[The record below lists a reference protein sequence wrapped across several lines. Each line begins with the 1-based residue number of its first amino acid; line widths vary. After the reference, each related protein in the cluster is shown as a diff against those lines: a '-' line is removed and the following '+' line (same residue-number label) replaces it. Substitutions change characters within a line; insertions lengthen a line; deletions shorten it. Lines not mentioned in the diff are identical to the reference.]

1 MNNTNSLV
9 DIKTFNHSI
18 GKKLR
23 IARLQANLSQE
34 ELGEKANL
42 HRTFIGMV
50 ERGERN
56 ISIYALYKILSAMNI
71 SMDKFFA
78 EKDNFFL

>member
-1 MNNTNSLV
+1 MEEFSKN
-9 DIKTFNHSI
+9 I
-18 GKKLR
+18 GKKVRL
-23 IARLQANLSQE
+23 ARTQANLSQE
-34 ELGEKANL
+34 ELAEKASV

-56 ISIYALYKILSAMNI
+56 ISVYALYKILSAMNI

>member
-1 MNNTNSLV
+1 MEEVKKFSK
-9 DIKTFNHSI
+9 DI

-23 IARLQANLSQE
+23 LARHQANLSQE
-34 ELGEKANL
+34 ELAEKANV

-56 ISIYALYKILSAMNI
+56 ISVYALYKILSAMNI

>member
-1 MNNTNSLV
+1 ME
-9 DIKTFNHSI
+9 DIKLFAFSKNI
-18 GKKLR
+18 GKKVRL
-23 IARLQANLSQE
+23 ARTQANLSQE
-34 ELGEKANL
+34 ELAEKAGV

-56 ISIYALYKILSAMNI
+56 ISVYALYKILFAMNI

-78 EKDNFFL
+78 EKDN